1 MEMDVLAAD
10 PYITA
15 EQAENHGVELVEI
28 ARAART
34 VRRDHRPR
42 PNEPCDEEP
51 IGREALARM
60 KPGAILLNVARGG
73 VIDEAAVSDA
83 LRDGKLAAPGSTSSS
98 RSRQPTRHCS
108 APRMRC

>member
-15 EQAENHGVELVEI
+15 EQAENHGVVLVEMSELLERSDVI
-28 ARAART
+28 SVHVPLSRST
-34 VRRDHRPR
+34 K
-42 PNEPCDEEP
+42 NL

-73 VIDEAAVSDA
+73 VVDEAAVADA
-83 LRDGKLAAPGSTSSS
+83 LREGSWPAPGSMSSS
-98 RSRQPTRHCS
+98 RSRRPARRCSTPRTRS
-108 APRMRC
+108 